1 MLIRLFC
8 TSKTGPYRSNVSG
21 RFITSLMDPGV
32 SLRIKTV
39 QIDKLTQ
46 AAARASTLRGV
57 FHPSTTLVPSSQIPA
72 AVRQEK
78 GEHVPLYFWDTIKE
92 SRSRCSSSPKR
103 RQDPHYLAD
112 DPPDRSCRPV
122 IITPTSLPPAI
133 EKREKINKISFQVFP
148 SAEYRAQAET
158 RRFPQ
163 HTPRVRY
170 RKPPAKSH
178 LPSFSCPYFFSKR
191 WQRSKRPEKA
201 LNVMRNRK
209 RSRSQNRWTY
219 PTTHRGHQTS
229 TQVCL

>member
-78 GEHVPLYFWDTIKE
+78 GEHVPLYF
-92 SRSRCSSSPKR
+92 
-103 RQDPHYLAD
+103 
-112 DPPDRSCRPV
+112 
-122 IITPTSLPPAI
+122 
-133 EKREKINKISFQVFP
+133 
-148 SAEYRAQAET
+148 
-158 RRFPQ
+158 
-163 HTPRVRY
+163 
-170 RKPPAKSH
+170 
-178 LPSFSCPYFFSKR
+178 
-191 WQRSKRPEKA
+191 
-201 LNVMRNRK
+201 
-209 RSRSQNRWTY
+209 
-219 PTTHRGHQTS
+219 
-229 TQVCL
+229 